1 MITSTVRPV
10 LTAYKRALSSQF
22 SGRMLRL
29 SVLPVVLSVL
39 LWGTVLFF
47 GFEPLKDF
55 IGSLL
60 PAPAADG
67 SGGWWARYG
76 AGALK
81 VIAVAV
87 IAVMLTMPMMV
98 FTALTFMGI
107 VSMPAMV
114 GHVSERQFPELELKR
129 GGNLSGSILVN
140 LITMLKIVP
149 LWLLT
154 LPLYI
159 IPPLAV
165 LAQVMLWG
173 RATSTVMSYDALAD
187 HASEDER
194 QAIMR
199 RHKRELTMIGV
210 ISGAIGSLPGI
221 VWIGGTLI
229 SAVLFPVLAVIA
241 LWIYVMIFIFTGLWF
256 LYYCLQAL
264 EDLRAAGGAAVAPS
278 QAAS

>member
-1 MITSTVRPV
+1 MIKATVRPV
-10 LTAYKRALSSQF
+10 LSAYKRALQSQF

-39 LWGTVLFF
+39 VWGTILFF
-47 GFEPLKDF
+47 GFEPLKEL
-55 IGSLL
+55 IGSFL
-60 PAPAADG
+60 PAPAPDG
-67 SGGWWARYG
+67 SGSWWARYG

-81 VIAVAV
+81 VVAVAV

-107 VSMPAMV
+107 VSMPV
-114 GHVSERQFPELELKR
+114 IVEHVSERQFPKLELKR
-129 GGNLSGSILVN
+129 GGNITGSVMIN
-140 LITMLKIVP
+140 LMTVLKILP

-165 LAQVMLWG
+165 LAQVVLWG
-173 RATSTVMSYDALAD
+173 RATSTVMCYDALAD
-187 HASEDER
+187 HASNEER
-194 QAIMR
+194 LEIMR
-199 RHKRELTMIGV
+199 RHKRELTLIG
-210 ISGAIGSLPGI
+210 IFSGAIGSLPGI

-264 EDLRAAGGAAVAPS
+264 EDLRASENPQAVAN
-278 QAAS
+278 

>member
-1 MITSTVRPV
+1 MIKATVRPV
-10 LTAYKRALSSQF
+10 LTAYKRALQSQF

-29 SVLPVVLSVL
+29 SVFPVLLSVL
-39 LWGTVLFF
+39 VWGAILYF
-47 GFEPLKDF
+47 GFEPLKQF
-55 IGSLL
+55 IGSFL
-60 PAPAADG
+60 PAPPADG

-87 IAVMLTMPMMV
+87 IAVMLTMPIMV

-107 VSMPAMV
+107 ASMPAIV
-114 GHVSERQFPELELKR
+114 DHVSGRQFPALELKR
-129 GGNLSGSILVN
+129 GGNITGSVMINLV
-140 LITMLKIVP
+140 TVLKILP

-165 LAQVMLWG
+165 LAQVVLWG
-173 RATSTVMSYDALAD
+173 RATSTVMCYDALAD
-187 HASEDER
+187 HASNDER
-194 QAIMR
+194 LEIMR
-199 RHKRELTMIGV
+199 RHKRELTLIG
-210 ISGAIGSLPGI
+210 ICSGAIGSLPGI

-229 SAVLFPVLAVIA
+229 SAVLFPVLSVIA

-264 EDLRAAGGAAVAPS
+264 EDLRASENPVAVAH
-278 QAAS
+278 